1 MFGIAILIPLFDFL
15 QNKLSD
21 QSQLET
27 AVSENIIN
35 ELFHFINFNDINSI
49 LLFIIFFFILK
60 NTLIFLLSYFQF
72 KIIFSNDIWL
82 RKKLLEKYLD
92 LDYSSYSKIKQSDLI
107 RNTADQ
113 VGQISYGSLLSAL
126 TIMSEF
132 SVIFLIIFF
141 IFFSLSIEQSILIIS
156 VFLIGLV
163 PYLIYKNKLIYLGK
177 EKFNSTSKTINEI
190 QNIYNLNIEIR
201 LYQLKYFFL
210 NRINY
215 QSKIYVNSQI
225 KYNLISIL
233 PKGVIEISAV
243 LILVLL
249 LSNSS
254 NDEFLIHELG
264 IIVASIF
271 RIAPS
276 FTRIS
281 SSLTQLKFSFQQI
294 NTLYDILNNF
304 KSVDVKGELNSSIK
318 KNKNFKT
325 IELNEIDFSYN
336 NKDFILNK
344 FNLKIIK
351 GDLCIIKGES
361 GVGKTTLIKILMGL
375 LKPDNGKI
383 YIDDNLS
390 IFDSN
395 EWQKSLSYVPQNPT
409 IIEGNLMQNICLGID
424 HSKIDK
430 FIYSKTI
437 DGCQLSK
444 LHKDLD
450 GKIITSEG
458 TSISGGQKQRIA
470 IARAL
475 YRKSNVIIMD
485 EPTSS
490 LDKKNKNLIVKLINK
505 INKSNKI
512 TVIVITHTNDFDKY
526 SNNKVNINLN

>member
-1 MFGIAILIPLFDFL
+1 MLGIAILIPVFDFL
-15 QNKLSD
+15 QNKLSN
-21 QSQLET
+21 QSQLDT

-35 ELFHFINFNDINSI
+35 ELFHFINIYDINSI

-60 NTLIFLLSYFQF
+60 NTLIFLLNFFQYE
-72 KIIFSNDIWL
+72 IIFSNDIWL
-82 RKKLLEKYLD
+82 REKLLEKYLD

-126 TIMSEF
+126 TIMSEL
-132 SVIFLIIFF
+132 SVIFLIMFF
-141 IFFSLSIEQSILIIS
+141 IFYSLSIEQTILIIA
-156 VFLIGLV
+156 VFLIGLL
-163 PYLIYKNKLIYLGK
+163 PYLLYKNKLIYLGK

-233 PKGVIEISAV
+233 PKGVIEITAV

-254 NDEFLIHELG
+254 DDKFLIHELG

-304 KSVDVKGELNSSIK
+304 KSGNIKSELNSNIK
-318 KNKNFKT
+318 KNINFKT

-336 NKDFILNK
+336 HKDFILNK

-361 GVGKTTLIKILMGL
+361 GIGKTTLIKILMGL

-383 YIDDNLS
+383 YIDNNLS
-390 IFDSN
+390 SLNSN
-395 EWQKSLSYVPQNPT
+395 IWQNSLSYVPQSPT
-409 IIEGNLMQNICLGID
+409 IIEGDLMDNICLGLD
-424 HSKIDK
+424 KDKIDK
-430 FIYSKTI
+430 FLYSKTI
-437 DGCQLSK
+437 EGCQLSN
-444 LHKDLD
+444 LEKDLD

-475 YRKSNVIIMD
+475 YRKSNVIILD

-490 LDKKNKNLIVKLINK
+490 LDLKNKNLIVKLIDE
-505 INKSNKI
+505 INNTNKI
-512 TVIVITHTNDFDKY
+512 TVIIISHSNDFDKY
-526 SNNKVNINLN
+526 SNNKINF